1 MDFSRFMDGI
11 LSLAQTHVWI
21 VILIILGFIFLMI
34 RKPKLA
40 FSLLAL
46 GLILMGLA
54 YLIMNI
60 AGSGSEKKS
69 KLIEQKEEQVET
81 NR

>member
-1 MDFSRFMDGI
+1 MDFSRFMDVI
-11 LSLAQTHVWI
+11 VSFAQTHIWI

-46 GLILMGLA
+46 GLILMGLV
-54 YLIMNI
+54 YLISST

-69 KLIEQKEEQVET
+69 KLLEEKEEQVDT

>member
-11 LSLAQTHVWI
+11 VSLAQTHVWI
-21 VILIILGFIFLMI
+21 TILVILGFIFLMI
-34 RKPKLA
+34 RKPKVA

-46 GLILMGLA
+46 GFILMGLV
-54 YLIMNI
+54 YVIMST
-60 AGSGSEKKS
+60 AGSGSEKKT
-69 KLIEQKEEQVET
+69 KLLEEKEELVDT

>member
-11 LSLAQTHVWI
+11 VSLAQTHVWI
-21 VILIILGFIFLMI
+21 TILVILGFIFLMI
-34 RKPKLA
+34 RKPKVA

-46 GLILMGLA
+46 GLILLGLV
-54 YLIMNI
+54 YIIMST
-60 AGSGSEKKS
+60 AGSGSEKKT
-69 KLIEQKEEQVET
+69 KLLEEKEELVDT